1 MALLQLE
8 GIVAGYEREAT
19 VLHDVNME
27 VQEQQVVSIIGPNGA
42 GKSTVLNAIFGFI
55 PYRTGRVTFDGEDI
69 SDWTP
74 ARILRAGITFVPQG
88 RNIFPEMTVLENLEL
103 GAYIRSDRKSIQR
116 DIERVYE
123 SFPILRDRSN
133 QMAGLLSGGQQQM
146 LEMGRAMLL
155 SPKLLLV
162 DEPSMGLSPIMA
174 KEVFAKLREIKATGT
189 AVLMVEQNA
198 DASLDMSDYAYVL
211 ELGRNKQSGEA
222 QAIRSDPEV
231 RASYLGV

>member
-55 PYRTGRVTFDGEDI
+55 PYRTGRVTFDGKDI